1 MKSKQVLLEVSL
13 VKDGLLPKRM
23 VTENQTA
30 SMWNK
35 HTCMVLV
42 SEKQLSKDGPKG
54 FKTQRTGLCIK
65 KPASQVV

>member
-1 MKSKQVLLEVSL
+1 
-13 VKDGLLPKRM
+13 M